1 MKEKE
6 IVSGFP
12 YAKKPTSIQ
21 PCSSKHQRDMNGA
34 NIINAQ
40 GREIPITESMVAQV
54 LDKLDV
60 VWQRQREQR
69 SRATRRMLKDSQ
81 LPLKRSADATAPCLE
96 LVES

>member
-1 MKEKE
+1 
-6 IVSGFP
+6 
-12 YAKKPTSIQ
+12 
-21 PCSSKHQRDMNGA
+21 
-34 NIINAQ
+34 
-40 GREIPITESMVAQV
+40 MVAQV